1 MQVFTRV
8 LVAVA
13 ACAAIAGCAT
23 TTAEMVSRPQTGA
36 YAPTAGPDFGLIRFL
51 ADGSAADQDARQQ
64 DAYRQMHDACGGHY
78 RVLGKGSRSQLN
90 LSAAGPWGHR
100 GMASSENYVYIKF
113 VCTRD

>member
-8 LVAVA
+8 FVAAA

-36 YAPTAGPDFGLIRFL
+36 YAPTAGRDFGLVRFL

-64 DAYRQMHDACGGHY
+64 DAYRQMHDGCGGHY

-90 LSAAGPWGHR
+90 LSPTGRWGR
-100 GMASSENYVYIKF
+100 RTMASSENYVYIKF
-113 VCTRD
+113 VCTQG